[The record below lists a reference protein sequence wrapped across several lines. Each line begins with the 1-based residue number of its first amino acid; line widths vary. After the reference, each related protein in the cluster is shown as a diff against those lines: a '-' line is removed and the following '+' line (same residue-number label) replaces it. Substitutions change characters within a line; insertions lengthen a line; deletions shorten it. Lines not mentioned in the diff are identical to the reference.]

1 MEAFTIY
8 LREVGKHK
16 QLSFEE
22 ECALTI
28 RAQAGDIP
36 ARKELA
42 ARNVSL
48 VISTAKVYA
57 RMAPIEDLVGEGN
70 IGLMQAID
78 KFDPSKGFRFATYA
92 RWWIRAA
99 MTAYLD
105 RSTSVVR
112 NGELADYSL
121 DAPTKQGIPESTEA
135 GDPLLDSLVDSKPL
149 SLEALESLE
158 QRNDVSAALERV
170 KARLGALGWDVLR
183 ERLMSDEPLT
193 LRELGERWNLSR
205 EGVRLAEKRV
215 RELLERYLHELAPGA
230 ECEA

>member
-1 MEAFTIY
+1 MEAFSIY
-8 LREVGKHK
+8 LRDVGKHK
-16 QLSFEE
+16 QLSFDE
-22 ECALTI
+22 ECALAL
-28 RAQAGDIP
+28 RAQSGDIS

-57 RMAPIEDLVGEGN
+57 RMAPIADLVGEGN

-78 KFDPSKGFRFATYA
+78 KFDVGKGFRFATYA

-112 NGELADYSL
+112 RGELADYSL
-121 DAPTKQGIPESTEA
+121 DAPLNQSTPEATDA
-135 GDPLLDSLVDSKPL
+135 DPMLDDLVDSKPL

-158 QRNDVSAALERV
+158 QRRDVSAALGRV
-170 KARLGALGWDVLR
+170 KARLGALGWDVLHAR
-183 ERLMSDEPLT
+183 IMSDEPLT
-193 LRELGERWNLSR
+193 LRELGERWKLSR